1 MFVLESL
8 LRILFQNLL
17 FCFRCSFHFAPRP
30 VTKCLFRLRL
40 RIERGCELRPWLRPA
55 GESETCP
62 GRQTAGRR
70 LSSCCDLSERHRGLL
85 RRPHHR
91 PWKVINIEA
100 THIWVRVKDCPSPV
114 KIKNAACPGGFVFS
128 RRVWGHVLSRH
139 VVLCMS
145 CHVVTSHV
153 MLCHVMTCHVI
164 TCHVITCHVTSCDIM
179 SCHVLSCP
187 VGSSFRVPR
196 ESLT

>member
-1 MFVLESL
+1 MACARRRGVFRVWGLLVLLPILGGEELQRSRFHKKYMFVLESL

-40 RIERGCELRPWLRPA
+40 RTERGCELRPWLRPA

-114 KIKNAACPGGFVFS
+114 KIKNAEKLDVS
-128 RRVWGHVLSRH
+128 DLLQKVKER
-139 VVLCMS
+139 
-145 CHVVTSHV
+145 
-153 MLCHVMTCHVI
+153 
-164 TCHVITCHVTSCDIM
+164 
-179 SCHVLSCP
+179 
-187 VGSSFRVPR
+187 
-196 ESLT
+196 SLL

>member
-1 MFVLESL
+1 MLGAAVSSEYGGCSCFYQFWEAKSCKEVGFI
-8 LRILFQNLL
+8 RHV
-17 FCFRCSFHFAPRP
+17 CFRKSFENSLSESSFLLQVFLSFCSKAL
-30 VTKCLFRLRL
+30 CLFRLRL

-85 RRPHHR
+85 HRPHHR

-114 KIKNAACPGGFVFS
+114 KIKNAEKLDVS
-128 RRVWGHVLSRH
+128 DLLQKVKER
-139 VVLCMS
+139 
-145 CHVVTSHV
+145 
-153 MLCHVMTCHVI
+153 
-164 TCHVITCHVTSCDIM
+164 
-179 SCHVLSCP
+179 
-187 VGSSFRVPR
+187 
-196 ESLT
+196 SLL